1 MHLFT
6 LEEQV
11 TGEGKENYRGRIT
24 RSLHRAPVLL
34 WVVPAEHCTQQSSI
48 LTLAFRS
55 RGYMLPANLTGRN
68 LSAKWS
74 HLPSW

>member
-1 MHLFT
+1 M
-6 LEEQV
+6 EEQV

-24 RSLHRAPVLL
+24 HSLHRAPALL
-34 WVVPAEHCTQQSSI
+34 WVVPAEQCVQQSSM

-55 RGYMLPANLTGRN
+55 REYILPPSLSMRN

-74 HLPSW
+74 HLPLW

>member
-11 TGEGKENYRGRIT
+11 TGEGKENCRGRIT
-24 RSLHRAPVLL
+24 HFLHRAPVLL

-55 RGYMLPANLTGRN
+55 REYMLPANLTRRN
-68 LSAKWS
+68 LSAKRS
-74 HLPSW
+74 HFPPW